1 MPKLK
6 LIVIALLFATILPVS
21 AQEFADVPALHTF
34 AVGYAGTESK
44 VYKSFRAVLDKGEE
58 AKPIFRQCLK
68 TGSPAAKLYSA
79 IGLYK
84 LDPQEGTTA
93 LKSLASSDEK
103 VPVMQ
108 GCIVST
114 YTVGEVASDLLSPN
128 PQLLSFRAF

>member
-1 MPKLK
+1 MPNLR
-6 LIVIALLFATILPVS
+6 LIIIALLFATILPVS

-34 AVGYAGTESK
+34 AVGYGGTESK
-44 VYKSFRAVLDKGEE
+44 VYKSFRAVLDKGEK

-84 LDPQEGTTA
+84 LDPKEGTTA
-93 LKSLASSDEK
+93 LKSLASSDEQ

-114 YTVGEVASDLLSPN
+114 YTVGEVASDLLSPD